1 MKKLLSL
8 VLSIV
13 MAFAI
18 SVPAF
23 ATSAGPD
30 IPTGPAAYTVTVN
43 EYDVYVAARTAS
55 NDELLTRGMS
65 ENQISL
71 IKSDAIENELLEK
84 ASLSVNE
91 LSEMGYDN
99 NQIAILKNYD
109 GRAIEKAPELR
120 GVFADMT
127 AKFYKSS
134 ASTTSLKVRVFWEWS
149 NAPAL
154 AGDPITD
161 LIALRWQG
169 TNTAGQ
175 PINVAFNSSGS
186 SANINYYTRDGE

>member
-30 IPTGPAAYTVTVN
+30 IPTEPAAYTVTVN

-55 NDELLTRGMS
+55 NDELLTCGIS

-84 ASLSVNE
+84 SSLPVNE

-99 NQIAILKNYD
+99 NQIAKIMMNGCNMGIQSISEDINKY
-109 GRAIEKAPELR
+109 
-120 GVFADMT
+120 
-127 AKFYKSS
+127 
-134 ASTTSLKVRVFWEWS
+134 S
-149 NAPAL
+149 NASSESVSL
-154 AGDPITD
+154 AKKLVKAEENFMRD
-161 LIALRWQG
+161 LERFL
-169 TNTAGQ
+169 
-175 PINVAFNSSGS
+175 
-186 SANINYYTRDGE
+186 

>member
-30 IPTGPAAYTVTVN
+30 IPTEPAAYTVTVN

-55 NDELLTRGMS
+55 NDELLTRGIS

-71 IKSDAIENELLEK
+71 ARRAAEQGLNRVYPAGVVLGDADQLFVLRASVYSK
-84 ASLSVNE
+84 AHH
-91 LSEMGYDN
+91 
-99 NQIAILKNYD
+99 
-109 GRAIEKAPELR
+109 RAYSGPE
-120 GVFADMT
+120 ADEQ
-127 AKFYKSS
+127 A
-134 ASTTSLKVRVFWEWS
+134 A
-149 NAPAL
+149 A
-154 AGDPITD
+154 
-161 LIALRWQG
+161 
-169 TNTAGQ
+169 
-175 PINVAFNSSGS
+175 
-186 SANINYYTRDGE
+186 